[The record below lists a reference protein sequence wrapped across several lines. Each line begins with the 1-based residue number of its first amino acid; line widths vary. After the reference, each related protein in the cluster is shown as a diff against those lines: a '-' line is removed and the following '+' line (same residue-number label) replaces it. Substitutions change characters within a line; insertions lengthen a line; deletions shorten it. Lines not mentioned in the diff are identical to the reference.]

1 MVALALALDSTTLCI
16 QGPPGTGK
24 TFTAAAVIAEL
35 MRKGKKVGV
44 TANSHKVILN
54 LLGAVVEAR
63 AEARRG
69 RVHLQGREE

>member
-1 MVALALALDSTTLCI
+1 
-16 QGPPGTGK
+16 
-24 TFTAAAVIAEL
+24 